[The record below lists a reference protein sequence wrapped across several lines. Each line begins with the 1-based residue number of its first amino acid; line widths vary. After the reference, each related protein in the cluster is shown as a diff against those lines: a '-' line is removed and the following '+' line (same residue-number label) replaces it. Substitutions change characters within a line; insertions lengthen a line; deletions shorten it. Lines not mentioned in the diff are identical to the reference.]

1 MENRIQFQA
10 EKKLDSDPLMFVSA
24 MFLDASRTIK
34 DIQALVVALLR
45 YASLGVAI
53 ANCLTDWAIPVEES

>member
-45 YASLGVAI
+45 YAS
-53 ANCLTDWAIPVEES
+53 

>member
-1 MENRIQFQA
+1 MENLIQFQA
-10 EKKLDSDPLMFVSA
+10 EKELDADPLLFVST

-53 ANCLTDWAIPVEES
+53 ANCLTDWAIPVEE

>member
-1 MENRIQFQA
+1 MENMIQFQA
-10 EKKLDSDPLMFVSA
+10 EKKLESDPLMFIST
-24 MFLDASRTIK
+24 MFVDASRTIK